1 LACVVDVAC
10 GGVCGDG
17 DSRKM
22 LRPCIF
28 FIDKALYYTSINVHG
43 KDGKIHGARSICL
56 PISLEDLEAS
66 GGLTVLFTCAGS
78 RVDYALAQSSNHAG
92 RAVITRLSCIDACTG
107 ALSLPREQID
117 TLWLVPSS
125 DPSPSPCLLSRV
137 TTILETRSNPALN
150 KLCLLPSSARLSR
163 HQ

>member
-1 LACVVDVAC
+1 MQALGHLAPTTTYVPFLRTAPGLAFCPGGAPAVLGRPEHFNLVAYM
-10 GGVCGDG
+10 
-17 DSRKM
+17 STY
-22 LRPCIF
+22 I
-28 FIDKALYYTSINVHG
+28 
-43 KDGKIHGARSICL
+43 ARRF
-56 PISLEDLEAS
+56 
-66 GGLTVLFTCAGS
+66 GGLTVLFICAGS

-92 RAVITRLSCIDACTG
+92 RAAITRLSCIDACTG

-150 KLCLLPSSARLSR
+150 KLCLLPSSARLPR
-163 HQ
+163 HR